1 MAVKTFTSQSAA
13 AAPAASPLQVGPNWR
28 DSFFWMVAAG
38 FLLRLAAIL
47 VLHTYRYR
55 TTEGHFD
62 FGYEMGRIAAAIA
75 SGHGFS
81 NPFQTPTGPT
91 AWEPPLYPYLTA
103 GIFRVFGIYSH
114 ASAFV
119 LLTINSFFSALTAIP
134 IYLIGK
140 RTFGYTVA
148 LWSAWMWAVLPFTMY
163 WSTKWVWET
172 SLSALLLG
180 AIFLLALK
188 LEEAEGGR
196 LWAALGALWGVAAL
210 NNPSLLSFFPVS
222 LAWVWYRRRKQRRSW
237 LPGTVLTLLIFA
249 ILVAPW
255 ITRNYRVFGKF
266 IFIRDNFGSELRLG
280 NGPGADGTWMW
291 YLHPTQNVL
300 QMREFQR
307 LGEVAYIAE
316 RKQQALAFIA
326 QDPVRFVRLSTKR
339 FIYYWAGLP
348 RSSKIAALA
357 PIKNSLFLASSVLA
371 LWGLG
376 LALRRKIPGASLY
389 FWLLLVYPAVY
400 YLVFPHPRYRHPIE
414 PEMLLLGVYLITQA
428 TSKTGTLV
436 KPTRVIGDRLK
447 PITTLSVVM
456 PVYNEKATIAQVVR
470 TVLQAEA
477 GLEKELI
484 IVDDFSTDGTREVL
498 EELQREARGRIKL
511 HFHDRNRGKG
521 AALRTGFAEAAGD
534 VVVVQDADLEYDPS
548 DYRHLLEPIL
558 SGRADAVFGNRF
570 HGGAHRVLYFWHFQ
584 ANQFLTF
591 FCNLLCNLNLSDME
605 VGYKAFRREV
615 LQAISL
621 RSDRFGF
628 EPEVTIKVA
637 RLGCR
642 IYEVP
647 IAYHGRTYEE
657 GKKIGWKDGVAAIF
671 HMLKYRFFD

>member
-1 MAVKTFTSQSAA
+1 MAVKTLTSQT
-13 AAPAASPLQVGPNWR
+13 AAPAPAIARAPGSAWR

-38 FLLRLAAIL
+38 FLLRLGAIV

-55 TTEGHFD
+55 SAEGHFD

-103 GIFRVFGIYSH
+103 GIFRLFGVYSY

-172 SLSALLLG
+172 SLSALLLA
-180 AIFLLALK
+180 AIFLCALQ
-188 LEEAEGGR
+188 LQEAPGWR

-210 NNPSLLSFFPVS
+210 NNPSLLSFLPVS
-222 LAWVWYRRRKQRRSW
+222 LLWVWYRRRKLG
-237 LPGTVLTLLIFA
+237 LPSLAQGAVTLLVFA
-249 ILVAPW
+249 ALVAPW
-255 ITRNYRVFGKF
+255 ITRNYQVFGKF

-326 QDPVRFVRLSTKR
+326 QDPARFAGLSAKR
-339 FIYYWAGLP
+339 FIYFWAGLP

-357 PIKNSLFLASSVLA
+357 PIKNSLFLASSILA

-376 LALRRKIPGASLY
+376 RALRKKTPGASL
-389 FWLLLVYPAVY
+389 FLWLILVYPAVY
-400 YLVFPHPRYRHPIE
+400 YLVFPHPRYRHPME

-428 TSKTGTLV
+428 GKKSSMVV
-436 KPTRVIGDRLK
+436 KSVRVIGDRLK

-477 GLEKELI
+477 GLEKELV

-498 EELQREARGRIKL
+498 AELEREERGRIKL
-511 HFHDRNRGKG
+511 HLHDRNRGKG
-521 AALRTGFAEAAGD
+521 AALRTGFAQAGGD
-534 VVVVQDADLEYDPS
+534 IILVQDADLEYDPA
-548 DYRHLLEPIL
+548 DYPVLLHPIL
-558 SGRADAVFGNRF
+558 SGHADAVFGNRF
-570 HGGAHRVLYFWHFQ
+570 HGGTHRVLYFWHFQ
-584 ANQFLTF
+584 ANRFLTL

-615 LQAISL
+615 LEAIRL

-637 RLGCR
+637 KLGCR

-657 GKKIGWKDGVAAIF
+657 GKKIGWKDGVAALF